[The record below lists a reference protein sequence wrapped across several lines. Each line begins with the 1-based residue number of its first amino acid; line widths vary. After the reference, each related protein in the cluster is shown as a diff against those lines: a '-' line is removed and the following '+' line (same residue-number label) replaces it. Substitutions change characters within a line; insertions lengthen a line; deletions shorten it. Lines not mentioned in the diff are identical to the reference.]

1 MSRNSIWL
9 GASLLLLAIAVSL
22 LASPGSAVAQAEAT
36 ATPAGTATATP
47 APTATPDLTYAQSI
61 STLEELPTGSDSET
75 ARVYYDSLFAFY
87 YDQMPDN
94 RATEI
99 WWAMPRDVFMW
110 LGIMLL
116 VFFLYAYVFLSTHRG
131 EGDLHE
137 TTSFAGSILE
147 RGGKVSAFTWVIIA
161 MLFGLALFY
170 VVWNIR
176 DGYLY

>member
-1 MSRNSIWL
+1 MSRSALLL
-9 GASLLLLAIAVSL
+9 GLCLLLLALAAPL
-22 LASPGSAVAQAEAT
+22 LAPAPPAVAQADAT
-36 ATPAGTATATP
+36 ATPAATPLPTATA
-47 APTATPDLTYAQSI
+47 DLTYARYI
-61 STLEELPTGSDSET
+61 SSLEQPPTGSDSEV
-75 ARVYYDSLFAFY
+75 ARAYYDYLFAFY

-99 WWAMPRDVFMW
+99 WWAMPRDVYLW

-131 EGDLHE
+131 QGELHE

-170 VVWNIR
+170 IVWNIK